1 MRDVD
6 ASGEAYKLDVGTGMN
21 ERILDDDCEIFAAM
35 EQMSEERKFAQVPDK
50 AISSDN
56 GAQLFR

>member
-1 MRDVD
+1 M
-6 ASGEAYKLDVGTGMN
+6 DVGTGMN